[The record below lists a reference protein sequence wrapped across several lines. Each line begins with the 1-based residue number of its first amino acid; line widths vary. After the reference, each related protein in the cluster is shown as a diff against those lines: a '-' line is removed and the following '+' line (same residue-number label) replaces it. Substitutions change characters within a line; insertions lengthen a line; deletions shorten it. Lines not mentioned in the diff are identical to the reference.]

1 MAIVKVNKRLGPF
14 DISGGVSRGDFKSSA
29 YHKTD
34 RDPRF
39 KQQSNNENTVGRF
52 RAAMNQAEG
61 YARLNRFAVRIF
73 PPVNLNII
81 TSQAGASIMKEG
93 EVLIP
98 GYDTND
104 YGGDGEDMNVTSQ
117 NNASPKYMSDLSQTY
132 GRQINIHCNSI
143 SMPPVTLDS
152 QSIQRGSEPPRDQVQ
167 GHNYEGEIN
176 ATFYADKYMRER
188 HFFEAWQKM
197 AVDPVSHKVGYYD
210 NYIGKMQIYQL
221 GAEQAEDSRD
231 RPTYAIE
238 ATEVYPKTISAIE
251 YNYGTTNEIVKIS
264 VGFAYKQWYNM
275 ATDPTSGRI
284 SSDIPFGTPRQRE
297 AAVKARNQ
305 GLFGFLPPG
314 LQRVGK
320 DVINQGRTVFNPI
333 GRIFGGKVF
342 PPFT

>member
-14 DISGGVSRGDFKSSA
+14 DVSGGISRGDFKSSA

-34 RDPRF
+34 KDVRF
-39 KQQSNNENTVGRF
+39 KQQSNNENTIGRF

-73 PPVNLNII
+73 PPLNLDERV
-81 TSQAGASIMKEG
+81 SQAGASIMREG
-93 EVLIP
+93 EVLTP
-98 GYDTND
+98 EDTAANVFYDDEN
-104 YGGDGEDMNVTSQ
+104 GGQKSSKFMN
-117 NNASPKYMSDLSQTY
+117 DLSQTY
-132 GRQINIHCNSI
+132 GRQININCNSV

-176 ATFYADKYMRER
+176 ATFYADKFMRER

-221 GAEQAEDSRD
+221 GSSSSLKSDRD
-231 RPTYAIE
+231 QPTYAIE

-251 YNYGTTNEIVKIS
+251 YNYGTNNEIVKIN
-264 VGFAYKQWYNM
+264 VAFAYKQWYNM
-275 ATDPTSGRI
+275 TTDPTSGRI

-305 GLFGFLPPG
+305 GLFGFLPPV

-320 DVINQGRTVFNPI
+320 DVINQGRTVFNPT